1 MSVRSAEGAAGSGAP
16 TANDSTDAGERRG
29 GGGHRVHFEALV
41 AVGEAAGRS
50 GFEAES
56 MDVSPEGMRLRT
68 AYLPEIGDRLVC
80 RFDGSGAE
88 VVTEGEVIWRDEQD
102 RGGEFG
108 IRFLTL
114 DERAAEL
121 LRGMCAPPEA
131 AKADAAAGGTSAP
144 RGTRVR
150 LHIEGLGSPMKARVR
165 ETSSGEILVGSNLE
179 FLRVGRSLEIEDVDH
194 GSRREATIDHVRV
207 EVDAETNVPQLVVS
221 LRCEGMGP
229 AKRPSSARIT
239 LPFGAGAGSRP
250 AAPERTPDA
259 PSTGA
264 SDSAELEP
272 VRAVA
277 RGGRGSALAAPSH
290 AERVA
295 ESIDA
300 RVDDEED
307 RLDEDDD
314 VGGAA
319 RKGRLAGA
327 GAKAAQ
333 ASLAAAKK
341 IGPALS
347 SVGAR
352 AKGAM
357 ATALMSI
364 RMKRAEREEAKK
376 AAQPRRTTAPAPG
389 GALKSEGRR
398 LVREDSAHDGDD
410 GDAPP
415 PAPRS
420 NKKAA
425 ALGSVLGLIAVLGV
439 FGLTRTLRSQSVE
452 TPAESA
458 SVTAQT
464 STPPA
469 LPAGNGPV
477 SANVPLFG
485 ATPLSTTEAVPA
497 IPTPPA
503 SGAAVA
509 DPTAPSDPGQADPA
523 ASADEPGLDDDEGT
537 GSKEWGNGR
546 AVKSPVVLRIKM
558 DGEIERINGASG
570 AMGFTVSL
578 PGRRSLS
585 AASELARKDKRVASV
600 NVVNNAH
607 GAEVTVQFKD
617 GVPAFL
623 ARAKGERLEIALGT
637 DGKSG
642 GSKSKKV
649 AKADGDHG
657 SKKKASTTKKAG
669 DKGGKTKADA
679 KKKSTKKP

>member
-114 DERAAEL
+114 DERAAEM

-131 AKADAAAGGTSAP
+131 ARADAAAGGSSAP

-165 ETSSGEILVGSNLE
+165 ETSSGEMLVGSNLE
-179 FLRVGRSLEIEDVDH
+179 FLRVGRALEIEDVDH

-229 AKRPSSARIT
+229 AKKPSIARIT
-239 LPFGAGAGSRP
+239 LPFGAGASSRP

-259 PSTGA
+259 PATGA
-264 SDSAELEP
+264 AGSAEHEP
-272 VRAVA
+272 ERAVA
-277 RGGRGSALAAPSH
+277 HTRRGSALAAPSH
-290 AERVA
+290 APRVV
-295 ESIDA
+295 ESSDGA
-300 RVDDEED
+300 RADDEDEL
-307 RLDEDDD
+307 LDENDDS
-314 VGGAA
+314 GPA
-319 RKGRLAGA
+319 RKGGLAVA
-327 GAKAAQ
+327 GAKAAK

-357 ATALMSI
+357 AMALMSI

-425 ALGSVLGLIAVLGV
+425 ALGSVLGLIAVLAV
-439 FGLTRTLRSQSVE
+439 FGLTRTLRSRSVE

-464 STPPA
+464 DTPPA

-485 ATPLSTTEAVPA
+485 ATPLSTTEAVPS

-509 DPTAPSDPGQADPA
+509 DPSAAAPGDPGESD
-523 ASADEPGLDDDEGT
+523 DEPGLEDDEGP

-558 DGEIERINGASG
+558 DGDIERINGASG

-637 DGKSG
+637 DAKSG

-669 DKGGKTKADA
+669 DKSSKTKADA